1 MSVFYVWFIQGN
13 LSVLERTSYW
23 VSRLNFYKPCQ
34 LMYYW
39 QWFIEWAPIHPYI
52 SIHQSKNGISDSVA
66 YYSFI
71 GAFLYWNWSHIIL
84 KNQRISTVC
93 QIDWYQNRLIIS
105 IEILKQTSFPFNQK
119 IIEILSKR
127 KTFYWRLYYC
137 LWWYLQ
143 LYDYPE
149 LNYNNILDTSATE
162 NSFSIIK
169 DT

>member
-1 MSVFYVWFIQGN
+1 MSINVLLTMIHRMSTYPPLHFHTSIQKWDFRFCCILFFHWSISLLKLISHHIEKSEN
-13 LSVLERTSYW
+13 L
-23 VSRLNFYKPCQ
+23 
-34 LMYYW
+34 
-39 QWFIEWAPIHPYI
+39 
-52 SIHQSKNGISDSVA
+52 
-66 YYSFI
+66 YSMP
-71 GAFLYWNWSHIIL
+71 NWL
-84 KNQRISTVC
+84 VP
-93 QIDWYQNRLIIS
+93 NRLITS